1 MKVVILAAG
10 IGSRL
15 GNPQPKPLTKLC
27 NGKSIMQMQV
37 ETFSQYFHVDNLFV
51 VVGFK
56 KELIME
62 VFPDLCYL
70 YNPNFDT
77 TNTSKSL
84 LRALRKIHDHGVLW
98 INGDVVFDKSLVAE
112 LLPHIEA
119 QQSFVVVNTAKVGE
133 EEVKYTLKQGYIDQL
148 SKTVSNPEGEAVGIN
163 FVAKKDVKNLVSCL
177 EDCELQD
184 YFEKAIE
191 RGIQQDKFNFV
202 PIDISGFNCLEV
214 DFEED
219 LQKAN
224 QLLSGI

>member
-1 MKVVILAAG
+1 MKVVMLAAG

-15 GNPQPKPLTKLC
+15 GNPQPKPLTRLT
-27 NGKSIMQMQV
+27 NGKSILQMQV
-37 ETFSQYFHVDNLFV
+37 EIFSKHFHLDNLFV

-98 INGDVVFDKSLVAE
+98 INGDVVFDEDIIAK
-112 LLPHIEA
+112 LLPNIQAE
-119 QQSFVVVNTAKVGE
+119 QSFVVVNTAKVGE
-133 EEVKYTLKQGYIDQL
+133 EEVKYTLKDGFINQL
-148 SKTVSNPEGEAVGIN
+148 SKKVKNPEGEAVGIN
-163 FVAKKDVKNLVSCL
+163 FISKNNVEALVECL
-177 EDCELQD
+177 ENCQAQD

-191 RGIQQDKFNFV
+191 SGIRDKKFNFAAV
-202 PIDISGFNCLEV
+202 DISGFRCLEV

-224 QLLSGI
+224 QMFSGL